1 MKKILK
7 RLSLFA
13 LAILTLGCASGHKN
27 YADNSEFIHATYTVA
42 NRMKGH
48 NYAKAANY
56 QEFQFV
62 YFFAQPRWSVED
74 FDMSQEQINHKY
86 VEAWDY
92 SMQHGCGYVN
102 ELITNI
108 HTNPD
113 AKILCSFQGR
123 EFSQIASDEA
133 RRVKFANMMAQF
145 VVKHDY
151 DGIELDWEHTITL
164 DEHILFMEDIRGAL
178 NALQLDKPLYLT
190 TALHTTHIYTQEQ
203 ADALSAQVDW
213 INLMTYDIG
222 GGNWG
227 TTATHNTPLTS
238 MRNTLKD
245 WEVFSPK
252 KICIGLASY
261 GFQYH
266 NIMPGV
272 ELPEGE
278 LLNKYGRYCSAYEM
292 PDLIEK
298 EGWIEQW
305 DDKEQAPYFF
315 SPDSTSFITI
325 DTARSL
331 ALKIDWIKEAGYKG
345 AFWWEFHTDWYAPA
359 DDQERGR
366 HLLMDDVTRLIDT
379 KIRNIDT
386 KN

>member
-1 MKKILK
+1 MNQTVK
-7 RLSLFA
+7 RIV
-13 LAILTLGCASGHKN
+13 LATATLMAMGCTQTPKS
-27 YADNSEFIHATYTVA
+27 YADNNEFIHGTYTVA

-56 QEFQFV
+56 EEFQFV

-74 FDMSQEQINHKY
+74 FDMTQEQINDKY
-86 VEAWDY
+86 VNNWDY
-92 SMQHGCGYVN
+92 SMQAGCRYVN
-102 ELITNI
+102 ELIDNI
-108 HTNPD
+108 HTNND

-123 EFSQIASDEA
+123 EFSQIASDEI
-133 RRVKFANMMAQF
+133 RREKFANMMAQF
-145 VVKHDY
+145 ALKHDY

-164 DEHILFMEDIRGAL
+164 DEHILFMRDIRNAL
-178 NALQLDKPLYLT
+178 DALQLEKTLYLT

-227 TTATHNTPLTS
+227 RVATHNTPLNT

-266 NIMPGV
+266 NILPGE

-278 LLNKYGRYCSAYEM
+278 LLSEYGRYCSAYEM
-292 PDLIEK
+292 PALIEK
-298 EGWIEQW
+298 EGWVEQW
-305 DDKEQAPYFF
+305 DHSEQVPYFF

-325 DTARSL
+325 DTPRSL
-331 ALKIDWIKEAGYKG
+331 SLKIDWIKEAGYKG
-345 AFWWEFHTDWYAPA
+345 AFWWEFHTDWYAPE
-359 DDQERGR
+359 DGVRRGT
-366 HLLMDDVTRLIDT
+366 HLLMDEVTHLINT
-379 KIRNIDT
+379 KIRNY

>member
-1 MKKILK
+1 MNTSLKKMF
-7 RLSLFA
+7 FA
-13 LAILTLGCASGHKN
+13 TAALLAFGCSQPPTN
-27 YADNSEFIHATYTVA
+27 YADDSEFIHGTYTVA
-42 NRMKGH
+42 KRMKGH

-56 QEFQFV
+56 EEFQFT
-62 YFFAQPRWSVED
+62 YFFAQPQWAVAD
-74 FDMSQEQINHKY
+74 FDMTQEQINAKY
-86 VEAWDY
+86 VDNWDY
-92 SMQHGCGYVN
+92 SMQEGCNYVN
-102 ELITNI
+102 ELIDNI
-108 HTNPD
+108 HTNKD

-133 RRVKFANMMAQF
+133 RRKKFANMMAQF

-164 DEHILFMEDIRGAL
+164 DEHILFMADIRESLDAL
-178 NALQLDKPLYLT
+178 KLDKTLYLT

-227 TTATHNTPLTS
+227 TIATHNTPLNS
-238 MRNTLKD
+238 MRKTLED

-266 NIMPGV
+266 DIMPNV

-278 LLNKYGRYCSAYEM
+278 LLNRYGRYCSAYEM
-292 PDLIEK
+292 PNLIEK
-298 EGWIEQW
+298 EGWVEHW
-305 DDKEQAPYFF
+305 DQEEQAPYFF

-325 DTARSL
+325 DTSRSL

-345 AFWWEFHTDWYAPA
+345 AFWWEFHTDWYAP
-359 DDQERGR
+359 QEGEERGT
-366 HLLMDDVTRLIDT
+366 HLLMDEVTRLIDT
-379 KIRNIDT
+379 KIRN
-386 KN
+386 K